1 MFTWTVL
8 PTTAIIILSFPA
20 LTVALFLLSLDRY
33 LGMHFFT
40 SDFGGISMLYNNIFW
55 MWGHPEV
62 YIVILPA
69 FGVFSEVV
77 ATFSRKVLFG
87 YPTLVWATVVITFL
101 SFTVWLH
108 HFFTM
113 GNTVDVNIAFGI
125 ATMLIA
131 IPTGVKILDWL
142 FTMYRGRIHFAT
154 PMFWTLAFMVFFA
167 VGGAT
172 GVMMAV
178 PPIDYVVH
186 NTVFLVAHFHNV
198 LIPGAL
204 FGYFAGM
211 IYWFPKV
218 FGFKLNEKWGKVS
231 FWAWVIGFPTAFFPL
246 YALGLMGMPRRLD
259 HYDNPAWQPLL
270 LVAALGTA
278 IITLGLVAMAIQ
290 GWMTIKERKKNADLT
305 GDPWNGR
312 TLEWSIA
319 SPPPAYNFAV
329 IPTVE
334 ALDDFWAKKEKGV
347 AYQRPESYTDIHM
360 PKNVPYGVWIGI
372 ASFFFGFGMIW
383 YMWWLA
389 IVGLVGIVAT
399 MVAAASNDDNEYV
412 IPAAEVKKIED
423 ARYEKLE
430 AARTQEKA
438 HE

>member
-1 MFTWTVL
+1 
-8 PTTAIIILSFPA
+8 
-20 LTVALFLLSLDRY
+20 
-33 LGMHFFT
+33 
-40 SDFGGISMLYNNIFW
+40 
-55 MWGHPEV
+55 
-62 YIVILPA
+62 
-69 FGVFSEVV
+69 
-77 ATFSRKVLFG
+77 VLFG
-87 YPTLVWATVVITFL
+87 YPSLVYATVVITFL

-131 IPTGVKILDWL
+131 IPTGVKLLDWL

-154 PMFWTLAFMVFFA
+154 PMYWTLAFMVLFGI
-167 VGGAT
+167 GGAT

-186 NTVFLVAHFHNV
+186 NTEFLVAHFHNV

-204 FGYFAGM
+204 FGYFAGL

-218 FGFKLNEKWGKVS
+218 FGFKLDEKWGKVS
-231 FWAWVIGFPTAFFPL
+231 FWAWVIGFPIAFFPL
-246 YALGLMGMPRRLD
+246 YALGMMGMPRRLD

-270 LVAALGTA
+270 IVAAIGTL
-278 IITLGLVAMAIQ
+278 IITLGIVAMAVQ
-290 GWMTIKERKKNADLT
+290 GWMTFKNRKKNADET

-329 IPTVE
+329 IPTVNS
-334 ALDDFWAKKEKGV
+334 LDDFWAKKEKGT
-347 AYQRPESYTDIHM
+347 AYQRPEKYSDIHM

-372 ASFFFGFGMIW
+372 ASFFFGFAMIW
-383 YMWWLA
+383 YIWWLA
-389 IVGLVGIVAT
+389 ALGLIAGIVT
-399 MVAAASNDDNEYV
+399 VIIAASNDDNEYV
-412 IPAAEVKKIED
+412 IPAEEVKRIED
-423 ARYEKLE
+423 ARFARL
-430 AARTQEKA
+430 AAALATAGNPATTDTTGAQR
-438 HE
+438 